1 MRKTSGKRKTRK
13 GTILMALILI
23 PLLLIVAINGSMVLM
38 TDSRIFLEG
47 EGDAVQRAIG
57 ELNPQCILILG
68 AGLKPDG
75 TPNLMLA
82 DRLDQGIALYKR
94 GAAPKILLSGDNG
107 QERYD
112 EVNAM
117 KEYCLDQGVPMEDIF
132 MDHAGFSTYESI
144 HRASS
149 IFQVESMIIVTQDY
163 HLPRACY
170 LAEKMGIRYLG
181 IAARQ
186 IDYGGQQ
193 GRDLREIAARCK
205 DFFTGILKPPPT
217 YQGEV
222 IPIEGS
228 GLASHD

>member
-1 MRKTSGKRKTRK
+1 
-13 GTILMALILI
+13 MALILSS
-23 PLLLIVAINGSMVLM
+23 LLLIVAINGSMVLM
-38 TDSRIFLEG
+38 NDSRIFLEG
-47 EGDAVQRAIG
+47 EGDAVQRAIE

-82 DRLDQGIALYKR
+82 DR
-94 GAAPKILLSGDNG
+94 
-107 QERYD
+107 
-112 EVNAM
+112 
-117 KEYCLDQGVPMEDIF
+117 LDQGVPMEDIF

-170 LAEKMGIRYLG
+170 LAEKMGISYLG

-217 YQGEV
+217 YLGEV

>member
-13 GTILMALILI
+13 GTILMALILSS
-23 PLLLIVAINGSMVLM
+23 LLLIVAINGSMVLM
-38 TDSRIFLEG
+38 NDSRIFREG

>member
-13 GTILMALILI
+13 GTILMALILSS
-23 PLLLIVAINGSMVLM
+23 LLLIVAINGSMVLM
-38 TDSRIFLEG
+38 NDSRIFLEG

>member
-1 MRKTSGKRKTRK
+1 MGRNSEKKRTRK
-13 GTILMALILI
+13 RTMLIMLILI
-23 PLLLIVAINGSMVLM
+23 PLLLIGAINGGMLLM
-38 TDSRIFLEG
+38 TDNRIFIEG
-47 EGDAVQRAIG
+47 EEGAERAIG

-82 DRLDQGIALYKR
+82 DRLDQGSALYNR
-94 GAAPKILLSGDNG
+94 GVAPKILLSGDNG

-117 KEYCLDQGVPMEDIF
+117 KTYCLEWGVPPEDIF

-149 IFQVESMIIVTQDY
+149 IFLVESMVIVTQDY

-170 LAEKMGIRYLG
+170 LADKMGIENLG

-186 IDYGGQQ
+186 VDYPGQQ
-193 GRDLREIAARCK
+193 GRDVREIAARCK
-205 DFFTGILKPPPT
+205 DFFAGILKPSPT
-217 YQGEV
+217 YLGEA

-228 GLASHD
+228 GLDSHD

>member
-13 GTILMALILI
+13 GTILMALILSS
-23 PLLLIVAINGSMVLM
+23 LLLIVAINGSMVLM
-38 TDSRIFLEG
+38 NDSRIFLEG
-47 EGDAVQRAIG
+47 EGDGVQRAIG

>member
-13 GTILMALILI
+13 GTILMALILSS
-23 PLLLIVAINGSMVLM
+23 LLLIVAINGSMVLM
-38 TDSRIFLEG
+38 NDSRIFLEG
-47 EGDAVQRAIG
+47 EGDAVHRAIG

-170 LAEKMGIRYLG
+170 LAEKMGISYLG

-186 IDYGGQQ
+186 IDYGGQR

-217 YQGEV
+217 YLGEV

>member
-1 MRKTSGKRKTRK
+1 
-13 GTILMALILI
+13 MALILSS
-23 PLLLIVAINGSMVLM
+23 LLLIVAINGSMVLM
-38 TDSRIFLEG
+38 TDSRVFLEG
-47 EGDAVQRAIG
+47 EGDAVQRAIK

-117 KEYCLDQGVPMEDIF
+117 KEYCLDQGVSMEDIF

-217 YQGEV
+217 YLGEV

>member
-1 MRKTSGKRKTRK
+1 
-13 GTILMALILI
+13 MALILSS
-23 PLLLIVAINGSMVLM
+23 LLLIVAINGSMVLM
-38 TDSRIFLEG
+38 TKNQIFLEG
-47 EGDAVQRAIG
+47 EGDGAQRAMK
-57 ELNPQCILILG
+57 ELDPQCILILG

-82 DRLDQGIALYKR
+82 DRLDQGIARYKR

-186 IDYGGQQ
+186 IDYGGQR

-217 YQGEV
+217 YLGEV

>member
-1 MRKTSGKRKTRK
+1 
-13 GTILMALILI
+13 MALILI

-47 EGDAVQRAIG
+47 EGDAVQRAIE

-82 DRLDQGIALYKR
+82 DRLDQGIARYKR

>member
-13 GTILMALILI
+13 RTMLMALILSS
-23 PLLLIVAINGSMVLM
+23 LLLIVAINGSMVLM

-47 EGDAVQRAIG
+47 EGDGAQRAIE

>member
-13 GTILMALILI
+13 GTILMALILSS
-23 PLLLIVAINGSMVLM
+23 LLLIVAINGSMVLM

-47 EGDAVQRAIG
+47 EGDAVQRAIE

-170 LAEKMGIRYLG
+170 LAEKMGISYLG

-217 YQGEV
+217 YLGEV

>member
-1 MRKTSGKRKTRK
+1 
-13 GTILMALILI
+13 MALILSS
-23 PLLLIVAINGSMVLM
+23 LLLIVAINGSMVLM

-47 EGDAVQRAIG
+47 EGDAVQRAIE

-132 MDHAGFSTYESI
+132 MDHAGFSTCESI

>member
-13 GTILMALILI
+13 GTILMALILSS
-23 PLLLIVAINGSMVLM
+23 LLLIVAINGSMVLM
-38 TDSRIFLEG
+38 NDSRIFLEG

-217 YQGEV
+217 YLGEV

>member
-1 MRKTSGKRKTRK
+1 MRKTSGKRKARK
-13 GTILMALILI
+13 GTILMALILV

-38 TDSRIFLEG
+38 TKNQIFLEG
-47 EGDAVQRAIG
+47 EGDGAQRAMK
-57 ELNPQCILILG
+57 ELDPQCILILG

-82 DRLDQGIALYKR
+82 DRLDQGIARYKR

-170 LAEKMGIRYLG
+170 LAEKMGISYLG

-217 YQGEV
+217 YLGEV

>member
-1 MRKTSGKRKTRK
+1 MRKTSGKRKTK
-13 GTILMALILI
+13 KPAILIALILI
-23 PLLLIVAINGSMVLM
+23 PFLLIGAINGAMILM
-38 TDSRIFLEG
+38 TGSRIFQDG
-47 EGDAVQRAIG
+47 EETAQRAIQ

-75 TPNLMLA
+75 TPNRMLA
-82 DRLDQGIALYKR
+82 DRLDQGIALYNK
-94 GAAPKILLSGDNG
+94 GMAPKILLSGDNG

-117 KEYCLDQGVPMEDIF
+117 KEYCMERGIPPEDIF

-144 HRASS
+144 HRADS
-149 IFQVESMIIVTQDY
+149 IFQVEAMIIVTQNY

-170 LAEKMGIRYLG
+170 LAEKMGIRYVG
-181 IAARQ
+181 MAARQ
-186 IDYGGQQ
+186 IDYAGQQ

-217 YQGEV
+217 YLGDA

>member
-1 MRKTSGKRKTRK
+1 
-13 GTILMALILI
+13 MALILSS
-23 PLLLIVAINGSMVLM
+23 LLLIVAINGSMVLM
-38 TDSRIFLEG
+38 TKNQIFLEG
-47 EGDAVQRAIG
+47 EGDGAQRAMK
-57 ELNPQCILILG
+57 ELDRQCILILG

>member
-1 MRKTSGKRKTRK
+1 MRKTSGKRKARK
-13 GTILMALILI
+13 GTILMALILV

-47 EGDAVQRAIG
+47 EGDAVQRALE

-75 TPNLMLA
+75 TPNRMLE
-82 DRLDQGIALYKR
+82 DRLDQGIALYKS

>member
-38 TDSRIFLEG
+38 NDSRIFLEG
-47 EGDAVQRAIG
+47 EGDAVQRAIE

-217 YQGEV
+217 YLGEV

>member
-1 MRKTSGKRKTRK
+1 MRKTSGKRKTK
-13 GTILMALILI
+13 KWTKLMALILI

-38 TDSRIFLEG
+38 TKNQIFLEV
-47 EGDAVQRAIG
+47 EGDRAQRAIE

-75 TPNLMLA
+75 TPNRMLE
-82 DRLDQGIALYKR
+82 DRLDQGIALYKS

-117 KEYCLDQGVPMEDIF
+117 KEYCLDQGVPREDIF

-149 IFQVESMIIVTQDY
+149 IFQVQSMVIVTQDY

-193 GRDLREIAARCK
+193 VRDLREIAARCK

-217 YQGEV
+217 YLGEV

>member
-1 MRKTSGKRKTRK
+1 MRKTSGKRKARK
-13 GTILMALILI
+13 GTILMALILSS
-23 PLLLIVAINGSMVLM
+23 LLLIVAINGSMVLM
-38 TDSRIFLEG
+38 NDSRIFLEG
-47 EGDAVQRAIG
+47 EGDGAQRAMK
-57 ELNPQCILILG
+57 ELDPQCILILG

-82 DRLDQGIALYKR
+82 DRLDQGIARYKR

>member
-1 MRKTSGKRKTRK
+1 
-13 GTILMALILI
+13 MALILSS
-23 PLLLIVAINGSMVLM
+23 LLLIVAINGSMVLM
-38 TDSRIFLEG
+38 TKNQIFLEG
-47 EGDAVQRAIG
+47 EGEEAQRAME
-57 ELNPQCILILG
+57 ELDPQSILILG
-68 AGLKPDG
+68 AGLKPVG

-217 YQGEV
+217 YLGEV

>member
-1 MRKTSGKRKTRK
+1 
-13 GTILMALILI
+13 MALILI
-23 PLLLIVAINGSMVLM
+23 PLLLIVAINGSMMVM
-38 TDSRIFLEG
+38 TENRIFLEG
-47 EGDAVQRAIG
+47 EGEEAQRAME
-57 ELNPQCILILG
+57 ELEPQCILILG

-75 TPNLMLA
+75 TPNRMLE
-82 DRLDQGIALYKR
+82 DRLDQGIALYKS

-107 QERYD
+107 QERYE

-117 KEYCLDQGVPMEDIF
+117 KEYCLDQGVPREDIF

-149 IFQVESMIIVTQDY
+149 IFQVQSMVIVTQDY

-186 IDYGGQQ
+186 MDYAGQQ

-217 YQGEV
+217 YLGEV

>member
-1 MRKTSGKRKTRK
+1 
-13 GTILMALILI
+13 MALILSS
-23 PLLLIVAINGSMVLM
+23 LLLIVAINGSMVLM

-47 EGDAVQRAIG
+47 EGDAVQRAIE

-217 YQGEV
+217 YLGEV

>member
-1 MRKTSGKRKTRK
+1 MRKTSGKRKARK
-13 GTILMALILI
+13 GTILMALILV

-38 TDSRIFLEG
+38 TKNQIFLEG
-47 EGDAVQRAIG
+47 EGDGAQRAMK
-57 ELNPQCILILG
+57 ELDPQCILILG

-82 DRLDQGIALYKR
+82 DRLDQGIARYKR

>member
-13 GTILMALILI
+13 GTMLMALILSS
-23 PLLLIVAINGSMVLM
+23 LLLIVAINGSMVLM

-47 EGDAVQRAIG
+47 EGDAVQRAIE

>member
-13 GTILMALILI
+13 GTILMALILSS
-23 PLLLIVAINGSMVLM
+23 LLLIVAINGSMVLM
-38 TDSRIFLEG
+38 NDSRIFLEG

-170 LAEKMGIRYLG
+170 LAGKMGIRYLG

>member
-13 GTILMALILI
+13 WIILMALILI

-38 TDSRIFLEG
+38 TKNQIFLEG
-47 EGDAVQRAIG
+47 EGEEAQMAME
-57 ELNPQCILILG
+57 ELDPQCILILG

-75 TPNLMLA
+75 TPNRMLE
-82 DRLDQGIALYKR
+82 DRLDQGIALYKS

-117 KEYCLDQGVPMEDIF
+117 KEYCLGQGIPGSDIF

-149 IFQVESMIIVTQDY
+149 IFQVESMVIVTQDY

-186 IDYGGQQ
+186 MDYAGQQ

-205 DFFTGILKPPPT
+205 DFLTGILKPPPT
-217 YQGEV
+217 YLGEV

>member
-1 MRKTSGKRKTRK
+1 ML
-13 GTILMALILI
+13 IMLILI
-23 PLLLIVAINGSMVLM
+23 PLLLIGAINGGMLLM
-38 TDSRIFLEG
+38 TDNRIFLEG
-47 EGDAVQRAIG
+47 EEEAAERAIG

-82 DRLDQGIALYKR
+82 DRLDQGISLYNR
-94 GAAPKILLSGDNG
+94 GVAPKILLSGDNG

-117 KEYCLDQGVPMEDIF
+117 KEYCLEQGVPMDDIF

-144 HRASS
+144 HRATS
-149 IFQVESMIIVTQDY
+149 IFQVESMVLVTQDY

-170 LAEKMGIRYLG
+170 LADKMGIENLG

-186 IDYGGQQ
+186 MEYPGQQ
-193 GRDLREIAARCK
+193 GRDVREIAARCK
-205 DFFTGILKPPPT
+205 DFFTGILKPSPT
-217 YQGEV
+217 YLGEV

-228 GLASHD
+228 GLDSHD

>member
-1 MRKTSGKRKTRK
+1 
-13 GTILMALILI
+13 MALILI

-38 TDSRIFLEG
+38 TKNQIFLEV
-47 EGDAVQRAIG
+47 EGDRAQRAIE

-75 TPNLMLA
+75 TPNRMLE
-82 DRLDQGIALYKR
+82 DRLDQGIALYKS

-117 KEYCLDQGVPMEDIF
+117 KEYCLDQGVPREDIF

-149 IFQVESMIIVTQDY
+149 IFQVQSMVIVTQDY

-193 GRDLREIAARCK
+193 VRDLREIAARCK

-217 YQGEV
+217 YLGEV

>member
-13 GTILMALILI
+13 GTILMALILSS
-23 PLLLIVAINGSMVLM
+23 LLLIVAINGSMVLM

-47 EGDAVQRAIG
+47 EGDAVQRAIE

>member
-1 MRKTSGKRKTRK
+1 
-13 GTILMALILI
+13 MALILSS
-23 PLLLIVAINGSMVLM
+23 LLLIVAINGSMVLM

-47 EGDAVQRAIG
+47 EGDAVQRAIE